1 MLVVIID
8 QVDLNILQ
16 VVAVEQLLLAVQE
29 QLVTQEMEVREHQM
43 QLQEQQQHTLVV
55 EVELLRVKVRVP
67 CMVLE
72 ALEVVEMAEEVQ
84 AQPHNL
90 ERPIL
95 VVEEVVH
102 KLLLLQ
108 TLQVVQVVQVS

>member
-43 QLQEQQQHTLVV
+43 QF
-55 EVELLRVKVRVP
+55 
-67 CMVLE
+67 
-72 ALEVVEMAEEVQ
+72 
-84 AQPHNL
+84 
-90 ERPIL
+90 
-95 VVEEVVH
+95 
-102 KLLLLQ
+102 
-108 TLQVVQVVQVS
+108 